1 MNQASKDAIS
11 KFYEECHKF
20 NDAAG
25 KLENLTMP
33 DVYNQLVLIKE
44 ELDEAFHAYQVND
57 TEGVLDASVDVAV
70 TAIGFCLI
78 LEKLGFDVDGAL
90 LETAKNNLTKFIDG
104 GDTHKVDATVQHYK
118 EQGVKVYAEYNHE
131 YNLFVIKDMNNKI
144 RKPVGF
150 ISNSLVQ
157 FVPQQLQQKV

>member
-1 MNQASKDAIS
+1 MKTNATS
-11 KFYEECHKF
+11 KFYEQCHQF
-20 NDAAG
+20 NQVAG
-25 KLENLTMP
+25 KLENLTMN

-44 ELDEAFHAYQVND
+44 ELDETFHDYQAKD
-57 TEGVLDASVDVAV
+57 FEGVLDGLCDLAV
-70 TAIGFCLI
+70 TVSGLAFI
-78 LEKLGFDVDGAL
+78 LEKLGFDVSGAL

-104 GDTHKVDATVQHYK
+104 EDTRKVDATVQHYK
-118 EQGVKVYAEYNHE
+118 EQGVKVYADYSHE

-150 ISNSLVQ
+150 VSNSLVQ